1 MKYQFLIFAF
11 FEIHT
16 CTYGPDTNFFK
27 SGFETM
33 DRRIHIHPTRTSPK
47 QVSPNLNKKI
57 FLRKICFWVFGQKPA
72 KIELKLS
79 FFLF

>member
-33 DRRIHIHPTRTSPK
+33 DRRIHMHPTRTSPK
-47 QVSPNLNKKI
+47 QVSPNWLG
-57 FLRKICFWVFGQKPA
+57 L
-72 KIELKLS
+72 E
-79 FFLF
+79 